1 MRATRLQRI
10 ATTIQYLIT
19 YESVVCEDDIFDQVR
34 ELLTHE
40 DIEYRADQL
49 DRDAYIIDIGAHLL
63 N

>member
-1 MRATRLQRI
+1 MRASRLQRI
-10 ATTIQYLIT
+10 VSTMQYLIT
-19 YESVVCEDDIFDQVR
+19 YENCVCEDDIFDQVR

-49 DRDAYIIDIGAHLL
+49 DDESYIIDIGSYLL